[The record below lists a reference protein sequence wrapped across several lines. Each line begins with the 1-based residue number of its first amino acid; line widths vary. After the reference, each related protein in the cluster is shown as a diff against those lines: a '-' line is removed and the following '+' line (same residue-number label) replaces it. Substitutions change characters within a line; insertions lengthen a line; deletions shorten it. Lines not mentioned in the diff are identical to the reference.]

1 MNFIE
6 VSKNS
11 IPFLIKGLRLT
22 VYIGSI
28 SLLLALLIG
37 LIGGIFNK
45 NSKVFIIRTI
55 SRIYVTVV
63 RGTPFLI
70 QLYLVFFVL
79 HSFGI
84 TLNPLQAGILAL
96 AFHNGAYIAEII
108 RSGIEAIPKEQSD
121 AAISLGMTPFLKMK
135 LIILPQA
142 LRIVIPPLMGQIMIL
157 IKDTSITSLIGI
169 FELTKVGRELTV
181 ASRFNPIVVYTW
193 VSFFYFIICYPLYVL
208 SIKLE
213 KKLRLH
219 FSSL

>member
-79 HSFGI
+79 PSFGI

-193 VSFFYFIICYPLYVL
+193 VSFFYFIICYTLYVL